1 MTSLE
6 IISLIVT
13 LIGVASFSAIFT
25 ILYGTYSKS
34 TIHEIKIGIKDVE
47 IIGEVIYERKEK
59 VIKRKKRNKLIR
71 NILFYAVLVIVVP
84 IFIFSIINRITNNSI
99 MIGNRGIIVVAS
111 GSMSEQHKANTYLI
125 NNNLNNQFNTYD
137 IIIIEKVEN
146 PSELNVYD
154 VIAFENDEGINV
166 IHRIRDKKYGP
177 DGVHYITR
185 GDSNNKDDSFQP
197 MFENVIGKYT
207 NKKISGIGVFIMFF
221 QSYSG
226 IITVLSIV
234 YCMIMI
240 DRMSNKINKVQEAR
254 IKFLE
259 EIIDYSEENNIEKFY
274 KEFISVVYYNGKA
287 FTFGRNGLVKIED
300 ADEAIYS
307 EKFKEIPEEKPDKKS
322 RKKKE
327 IFLEEN
333 IDEEQGEQNED

>member
-34 TIHEIKIGIKDVE
+34 TIYEINFGLKDVE
-47 IIGEVIYERKEK
+47 IIGEVIYERQEK
-59 VIKRKKRNKLIR
+59 IKRRKKRNKLIR
-71 NILFYAVLVIVVP
+71 NILFYLVLVVVVP

-99 MIGNRGIIVVAS
+99 MLGNRGIIVVAS
-111 GSMSEQHKANTYLI
+111 GSMSEQHKVNTYLQT
-125 NNNLNNQFNTYD
+125 NNLNNQFNTYD
-137 IIIIEKVEN
+137 IIIIEKVEK
-146 PSELNVYD
+146 PSDLNVYD

-177 DGVHYITR
+177 DGVHYVTR

-207 NKKISGIGVFIMFF
+207 NKRISGIGVFIMFF
-221 QSYSG
+221 QSYAG

-254 IKFLE
+254 IKLLE
-259 EIIDYSEENNIEKFY
+259 EIIDYSEENNIDKFY
-274 KEFISVVYYNGKA
+274 KEFTSVVYYNGHA
-287 FTFGRNGLVKIED
+287 FTFDKNGFVKKED

-307 EKFKEIPEEKPDKKS
+307 EKFKENPDENISKK
-322 RKKKE
+322 KKKE
-327 IFLEEN
+327 ILHEEI